1 MLISHTLKYLP
12 AQLLSP
18 LAQLVSMVLW
28 THWLAP
34 EQMAIFTL
42 VSVTQEMAYL
52 GCVGWFA
59 IYALRYLPPDSDLA
73 GRLRYLGTE
82 NSVVLGGLAASAL
95 VAAITAWTLPGTHA
109 WGTSALAIAAFFGS
123 KAVATLY
130 AERARAQSSFMAYS
144 VLQISGPAGGLLLG
158 WLALQSFPPTAV
170 VLLAAY
176 AVAQTAGV
184 LLALPGLGLSWKLPR
199 PDTALLRAALA
210 FGGPVLGLS
219 VLGWIAENY
228 IRYLV
233 QWHSGAAALGLMI
246 VGWSLGRRCAAVAS
260 TLVTTA
266 AFPLAARLLNDN
278 RRDEAMRQL
287 QMNAAMMVAVL
298 LPVTAALEIL
308 GSTLVDLFVAAE
320 YRAITTEILGLA
332 VLAGA
337 IRNLHMHT
345 TDQLM
350 VLERRISMLARV
362 DVFEITLC
370 AGLSLAGLV
379 LEGVRGAVIG
389 QALGSLATLA
399 LSMYLARKHL
409 GFVWPWADTAKIMGA
424 TAAMALALYL
434 LHAEHNVLG
443 LGVASVVGT
452 LAYAAACAVIFA
464 PALRRMLAAR
474 RQSLDAARAGD

>member
-12 AQLLSP
+12 AQLIAP
-18 LAQLVSMVLW
+18 LTQLVSMVLW

-42 VSVTQEMAYL
+42 VTVTQELAYL
-52 GCVGWFA
+52 GCLGWFA
-59 IYALRYLPPDSDLA
+59 IYALRFLPPDSDIA
-73 GRLRYLGTE
+73 GKLRHLGTE
-82 NSVVLGGLAASAL
+82 NSVVLAGLAANAL
-95 VAAITAWTLPGTHA
+95 VAAITAWTLPGDHP

-144 VLQISGPAGGLLLG
+144 VLQISGPAGGLVLG
-158 WLALQSFPPTAV
+158 WLALQSYPPTAE

-176 AVAQTAGV
+176 ALAQTAGV

-199 PDTALLRAALA
+199 PDTALLRAAMA

-219 VLGWIAENY
+219 ILGWVAENY

-233 QWHSGAAALGLMI
+233 QWQAGATALGLMI

-266 AFPLAARLLNDN
+266 SFPLAARLLNQN
-278 RRDEAMRQL
+278 RREEAMRQL

-298 LPVTAALEIL
+298 LPVTAALEML
-308 GSTLVDLFVAAE
+308 GGTLVHLVVAPD
-320 YRAITTEILGLA
+320 YRAITTEILGIS

-350 VLERRISMLARV
+350 VLERRIGMLAKV
-362 DVFEITLC
+362 DLFEIMLC
-370 AGLSLAGLV
+370 AGLSLAGLL
-379 LEGVRGAVIG
+379 LEGVRGAVLG

-409 GFVWPWADTAKIMGA
+409 GFVWPWADTAKVGGA
-424 TAAMALALYL
+424 TAAMSVVLYV
-434 LHAEHNVLG
+434 LHTEHNLLG
-443 LGVASVVGT
+443 LGLACVVGT
-452 LAYAAACAVIFA
+452 LAYALACAVIFA
-464 PALRRMLAAR
+464 PALRRLLAAR
-474 RQSLDAARAGD
+474 RQDLGGESA